1 MLDDE
6 FKRLNQLCG
15 HALVET
21 NKRIFGAWRRAR
33 FGFRSGGAS
42 WGALQF
48 WLVSLL
54 RHVVWSVVLDLSLI
68 SRGEVRKKVLL
79 PEVPVGR
86 HFGFLDICARCC
98 FFYVC

>member
-6 FKRLNQLCG
+6 FKRLNRLGG
-15 HALVET
+15 HAFVET

-33 FGFRSGGAS
+33 FGSGGAS

-48 WLVSLL
+48 WLVPLL
-54 RHVVWSVVLDLSLI
+54 RHVVWSAVLDLSLI
-68 SRGEVRKKVLL
+68 SRGEVRKKILM
-79 PEVPVGR
+79 PEVPVGCQ
-86 HFGFLDICARCC
+86 FDFLDICARCC